1 MVFFHP
7 ITGLKK
13 DDIYAVEI
21 IGGASRIPAIKERI
35 SKFFGKE
42 LSTTLNLDEA
52 VARGCAL
59 QVVNVNLL
67 IANILESTVA
77 HG

>member
-1 MVFFHP
+1 MVFFPP

-67 IANILESTVA
+67 IANILESRAA